1 MVSSFH
7 AAASDSVDSHHAE
20 DAAPAVRHV
29 VFAVAPELVLLDA
42 CGPLEAFWRAELA
55 VAARFQFPNHHGAP
69 RLQLVWTVKCQ
80 VVEQDAVEA
89 DFHHG
94 VDPGR
99 NRPQQVQIA
108 AH

>member
-55 VAARFQFPNHHGAP
+55 VAARSALPAGGRTAARGVPAAYRTTVASIDGGVLQTFPGLP
-69 RLQLVWTVKCQ
+69 
-80 VVEQDAVEA
+80 VVTS
-89 DFHHG
+89 
-94 VDPGR
+94 
-99 NRPQQVQIA
+99 
-108 AH
+108 